1 MCDVYWSSLAL
12 LETRRGVKY
21 VSILMYVSRPAV
33 IVQRSPREPRSS
45 PFFFFFPSLSLKS
58 STFLLHTQSV
68 FLSPFWCRSGGGR
81 RRRGGSELRGRPQ
94 LPLGAGEMVVHRSQQ
109 VRGKDRTRFWT
120 WARFKI
126 QHALFIC
133 FFLISIFFFLQFIRT
148 EDTFFPQ
155 REPLIRE
162 CHPPFFQCLAVGVK
176 RQNSMFG
183 KEKQR
188 RKNGAVRNRDTL
200 EGCVN
205 PSVFNFRTLRENKSY
220 YFRYDSVPD
229 LIWGHINTEIPVGF
243 LKSACFWILFVIC
256 YILKGYF
263 TFKHFQTFWRSLE
276 RQSTFQYLIGPSCSE
291 GLLSLKRWTHM
302 L

>member
-1 MCDVYWSSLAL
+1 MCDVYWSSLAP

-33 IVQRSPREPRSS
+33 IAQRSPREPRSS
-45 PFFFFFPSLSLKS
+45 PFFFFSFERFFFPSLSLKS
-58 STFLLHTQSV
+58 SIFLQHTQSV

-120 WARFKI
+120 RARFKI
-126 QHALFIC
+126 QHAFFIC
-133 FFLISIFFFLQFIRT
+133 FFKSVFFIFFQFIRT
-148 EDTFFPQ
+148 EDRFFPQ
-155 REPLIRE
+155 REPLIRGS
-162 CHPPFFQCLAVGVK
+162 HQPFFQCLAVGVK

-188 RKNGAVRNRDTL
+188 RRNSAVRNRDTL

-205 PSVFNFRTLRENKSY
+205 PSVFNFRTLRENESY
-220 YFRYDSVPD
+220 YFRYDGVPD
-229 LIWGHINTEIPVGF
+229 LI
-243 LKSACFWILFVIC
+243 
-256 YILKGYF
+256 
-263 TFKHFQTFWRSLE
+263 
-276 RQSTFQYLIGPSCSE
+276 
-291 GLLSLKRWTHM
+291 
-302 L
+302 

>member
-1 MCDVYWSSLAL
+1 M
-12 LETRRGVKY
+12 
-21 VSILMYVSRPAV
+21 

-45 PFFFFFPSLSLKS
+45 PFFFFSFERFFFFFPSLSLKS

-109 VRGKDRTRFWT
+109 VRGKDRTRLGHERASKSNT
-120 WARFKI
+120 
-126 QHALFIC
+126 HCLC
-133 FFLISIFFFLQFIRT
+133 FFFFKFIRT
-148 EDTFFPQ
+148 EDRFFPQ

-162 CHPPFFQCLAVGVK
+162 SHPPFFQCLAVGVK

-188 RKNGAVRNRDTL
+188 RRNSAVRNRDTL

-205 PSVFNFRTLRENKSY
+205 PSVFNFRTLRENESS
-220 YFRYDSVPD
+220 YFRYDGVPD
-229 LIWGHINTEIPVGF
+229 LI
-243 LKSACFWILFVIC
+243 
-256 YILKGYF
+256 
-263 TFKHFQTFWRSLE
+263 
-276 RQSTFQYLIGPSCSE
+276 
-291 GLLSLKRWTHM
+291 
-302 L
+302 